1 MINFPLASKYLITA
15 RLKPFLLF
23 FLVIAFIT
31 GLGLILLKKDEQ
43 KVQVVDK
50 NWLQIRPERLEQ
62 NIGLVGRIEAVRQQ
76 TLSAPFEGV
85 IKEIMVQE
93 GQRVAAN
100 QILAHINPEQI
111 QIQLRQ
117 AQGDLLK
124 AQRELHQLKNWSNS
138 PDVVRARRAL
148 KASQDSLNA
157 TYANLRETQL
167 LFKRGIVARMEVDL
181 LEAQLRSQQ
190 QDLSASQD
198 ELNVIELKGQG
209 EEYELARLNLVN
221 AQARFQMLL
230 AQSQRQIITAPF
242 AGVIVRQSPMEN
254 SKKIVIQPG
263 MTVNQGTPLLT
274 LVSLDHLQVVT
285 KVEESDIHRIHEGMP
300 VKITGD
306 GFVGEELEGHVS
318 AIAVQSDAADASGM
332 SVYYDVII
340 SVDTPSKGARI
351 GMSAHLAIILYMNEK
366 GIAVPPEALHQD
378 INGVTWVNYRAAE
391 EGPIKKIEVKTGKSV
406 VQGIEVKG
414 LEAGYIEVPLK

>member
-1 MINFPLASKYLITA
+1 MINFPLASKYLTTA

-31 GLGLILLKKDEQ
+31 GLGLILLKEDEQ

-76 TLSAPFEGV
+76 TLSDPFEGV

-148 KASQDSLNA
+148 K
-157 TYANLRETQL
+157 
-167 LFKRGIVARMEVDL
+167 
-181 LEAQLRSQQ
+181 
-190 QDLSASQD
+190 ASQD